1 MGRLVDPMAVGPM
14 ATSRND
20 DETQFPRVVAW
31 LGLALAVVLFLSNTV
46 PAVRERQQL
55 RATAT
60 DLHQLRQ
67 QYDAAI
73 AHATAAMPGPAG
85 EQDLQAVLVAIDRI
99 GWTPAELLRCYP
111 EATPAPSTVA
121 DDEPP
126 TLEPESGD
134 AATPPTG
141 R

>member
-1 MGRLVDPMAVGPM
+1 MAVGPM
-14 ATSRND
+14 ATSRNN
-20 DETQFPRVVAW
+20 DESQFPRVVAW
-31 LGLALAVVLFLSNTV
+31 FGLALAVVLFLSNTV

-60 DLHQLRQ
+60 DLQRLRQ

-85 EQDLQAVLVAIDRI
+85 EQDLQSVLVAIDRI

-111 EATPAPSTVA
+111 EATPAPAAVDA
-121 DDEPP
+121 EEPP
-126 TLEPESGD
+126 TLEPDTGD
-134 AATPPTG
+134 SAAPATG

>member
-1 MGRLVDPMAVGPM
+1 MAAP
-14 ATSRND
+14 RND

-31 LGLALAVVLFLSNTV
+31 LGLVLAVVLFLSNTV
-46 PAVRERQQL
+46 PAVRERAEL
-55 RATAT
+55 RATAI
-60 DLHQLRQ
+60 DLQNLRS

-73 AHATAAMPGPAG
+73 AHAIAAMPGPGG

-111 EATPAPSTVA
+111 ETTVERA
-121 DDEPP
+121 AIEDEEPP
-126 TLEPESGD
+126 VLDPEVRE
-134 AATPPTG
+134 ATFEPTG

>member
-1 MGRLVDPMAVGPM
+1 MP
-14 ATSRND
+14 SSSNN

-60 DLHQLRQ
+60 DLQRLRH

-99 GWTPAELLRCYP
+99 GWTPPELLRCYP
-111 EATPAPSTVA
+111 EATPLPTAV
-121 DDEPP
+121 DGDEAP
-126 TLEPESGD
+126 TLEAD
-134 AATPPTG
+134 AADTATLPTG

>member
-1 MGRLVDPMAVGPM
+1 MA
-14 ATSRND
+14 ATRND

-31 LGLALAVVLFLSNTV
+31 FSLALAVALFVSNIV

-60 DLHQLRQ
+60 DLQELRR

-73 AHATAAMPGPAG
+73 AHATAAMPGPGG
-85 EQDLQAVLVAIDRI
+85 EQDLQSVLVAIDRI
-99 GWTPAELLRCYP
+99 GWTPSELLRCYP
-111 EATPAPSTVA
+111 ESTPTPDAVQ

-126 TLEPESGD
+126 TLEPEHRE
-134 AATPPTG
+134 PTTDQQG